1 MDAIDKKKF
10 YLDKNNNRSY
20 LSMHDTSRKCATR
33 SSAGPLSVKAT
44 TEPGLLWREQHVEK
58 ENGAG
63 KNPVYANMLN

>member
-1 MDAIDKKKF
+1 
-10 YLDKNNNRSY
+10 
-20 LSMHDTSRKCATR
+20 MHDTSRKCATR